1 MFKILKHLKGS
12 AWIIATIIA
21 LLFLQAF
28 CDLSLPAYTSD
39 IVNIGIQQGGI
50 EDAVPT
56 DIRQSELEKLKLL
69 MSKEDSVLVSNAY
82 EAGESMKGEPVL
94 QLKKISQEE
103 RINLNRILG
112 TAILTHTALVKDLA
126 STSNNIAS
134 SSQTQSQLPDTIVTQ
149 IAVSYVKG
157 EYQALGKDLNQLQS
171 RYILQAGAKMIALAL
186 LAMLFSV
193 LVAILSGRVA
203 ASLSRILRDKVFKKV
218 ISFSNEEL
226 DRFSTA
232 SLITRSTNDIQ
243 QIQMMMTM
251 VFRFVIYA
259 PILAIGGTIM
269 AVKTEVSMAWII
281 ALGAGTILALIAI
294 LMSVAMP
301 KFKTLQTLI
310 DKLNLVTREILIG
323 IPVIRAF
330 VTQQHEE
337 KRFDKA
343 NKNLTEINLFVN
355 RIMTFMMPTMMLIM
369 NAITV
374 LIIYKGAYAIDSGA
388 MQVGDMMAFIQ
399 YTMQIIM
406 SFLMISM
413 LSIMLPRASVSATRI
428 NEILETEPVIHDP
441 VHPLSPDAAQK
452 GIVEF
457 RNVSFHYPDANEDVL
472 SDISFRAKPGET
484 TAFIGS
490 TGSGKSTLVNL
501 IPRFFDVSE
510 GEILVGGIDIRK
522 MSQKELRQ
530 KLGYVP
536 QKGVLFSGTID
547 SNLRFGQQDATEAE
561 IIKAAKIAQ
570 ATEFIEQKED
580 QYASPIA
587 QGGSNVSGGQKQRLS
602 IARAIAKKPEI
613 YIFDDSFSA
622 LDYKTDVS
630 LRRALK
636 QEIESS
642 TILIVAQRVNTI
654 LQADQILVLD
664 EGRIVGRGTHKEL
677 LESCEVYRQ
686 IALSQLSEEEL
697 NIQFK
702 DALKEGSANA

>member
-82 EAGESMKGEPVL
+82 EAGEFMKGEPVL
-94 QLKKISQEE
+94 QLKKISHEE

-112 TAILTHTALVKDLA
+112 KAILTHTALVKGLP
-126 STSNNIAS
+126 SEGNNITS

-171 RYILQAGAKMIALAL
+171 RYIIQAGAKMIALAL

-310 DKLNLVTREILIG
+310 DKLNRVTREILTG

-337 KRFDKA
+337 ERFDEA
-343 NKNLTEINLFVN
+343 NKNLMKTNLFVN
-355 RIMTFMMPTMMLIM
+355 RIMTFMMPTMILIM

-452 GIVEF
+452 GTVEF
-457 RNVSFHYPDANEDVL
+457 RNVSFHYPDADEDVL
-472 SDISFRAKPGET
+472 SDISFTAKPGET

-501 IPRFFDVSE
+501 IPRFFDISE
-510 GEILVGGIDIRK
+510 GEILVDGMDIRK

-561 IIKAAKIAQ
+561 IKIAARIAQ

-636 QEIESS
+636 QETESS